1 MARLSAAGIRH
12 VEADLRAA
20 RREPSAR
27 AVLLERHGLV
37 TWGDTAEEA
46 YKSTIEFVTRAAE
59 VVDRAGAGRFGLGG
73 VTIPELSASDG
84 LTLLAEALPALRGA
98 LLADAAGV
106 VLEVD
111 RSPAAVAFV
120 SSARAAE
127 VSQIGAP
134 CPDHLI
140 NTKHK
145 PLVVAFDPAKG
156 DAAELKR
163 ALRRGVE
170 EYGAWYRAYYARNL
184 DDETRQF
191 PIDPVGPRVTLI
203 PGVGVVTSGL
213 DAAKARTT
221 GISTTVRSRSRT
233 RRTRSADSAP

>member
-1 MARLSAAGIRH
+1 M
-12 VEADLRAA
+12 
-20 RREPSAR
+20 
-27 AVLLERHGLV
+27 
-37 TWGDTAEEA
+37 
-46 YKSTIEFVTRAAE
+46 
-59 VVDRAGAGRFGLGG
+59 
-73 VTIPELSASDG
+73 
-84 LTLLAEALPALRGA
+84 
-98 LLADAAGV
+98 
-106 VLEVD
+106 LEVD

-221 GISTTVRSRSRT
+221 RDLYHRAIAVEDAADALGGFRSLSEEGGVRDRVLAARAIQACPGAPAAGALRSD
-233 RRTRSADSAP
+233 RRRHRRRERDRP